1 MIYEIFKDN
10 ILNFSISKKKK
21 KKKKKKKAFYLKRNI
36 KFQYPVIGK
45 YLKIMK
51 YGINTNG

>member
-21 KKKKKKKAFYLKRNI
+21 KKKKKKSILFEEKHKI
-36 KFQYPVIGK
+36 PVSSNWKILEDHEIRHK
-45 YLKIMK
+45 Y
-51 YGINTNG
+51 